1 MAERDLVEVIPNLTA
16 LGDSQPDQEVAIK
29 NKEASQDMV
38 NVNSKPATS
47 VISFTCNLKAIV
59 IDTIQ
64 HCWKKSQGFWMVQ

>member
-38 NVNSKPATS
+38 S

-59 IDTIQ
+59 KDTIQ
-64 HCWKKSQGFWMVQ
+64 HCRKKSQGFWMVQ